1 MKLINNS
8 KTICPLP
15 WIHIATRPN
24 GDVRLCA
31 TANASG
37 SGKDENKAAGLVTN
51 NGTQL
56 NLRQH
61 TIEEVWNS
69 DYMRNVRKTMLA
81 DNRPDSCLKCYRE
94 EDIGVNSKRQW
105 ETAEWNDRIDIKSII
120 DKTSDDGS
128 LPLYIPYFDLRLGN
142 LCQLKCVMCSP
153 HDSSGWI
160 KDWKIQTPNYKHP
173 SLRSDQQWEIDYD
186 YTWYKKGSFID
197 SMKSQAENI
206 KELYFAGGEP
216 LLIPE
221 HYKILEFMVETNN
234 ARNCIVRYNSNGLEV
249 SDRLLKLWHHFKE
262 VRFNLSIDAVS
273 DKNDYIRH
281 PSKWDDLVS
290 VAKKLDNTE
299 DHIKINIACAVQL
312 LNVMYLDE
320 LVEWKL
326 DQQFKKINLVP
337 FGGGLIGIHLVTYPS
352 YLNIKV
358 LPLHLKM
365 LAKDKI
371 ENFLLSYNTNEF
383 NNSMYGRQRWE
394 GILKYMMSEDHSD
407 KLNATIE
414 YLEACDKTRGTNFRE
429 TFKELSSL

>member
-1 MKLINNS
+1 MNNS

-15 WIHIATRPN
+15 WIHLATRPN

-37 SGKDENKAAGLVTN
+37 SSKNEDKTAGLVTN
-51 NGTQL
+51 NGTTL

-81 DNRPDSCLKCYRE
+81 GDRPSSCLKCYRE

-105 ETAEWNDRIDIKSII
+105 ETAEWNDRVDIKSII
-120 DKTSDDGS
+120 DRTGDDGS

-160 KDWKIQTPNYKHP
+160 KDWKIQTPTYKHS

-221 HYKILEFMVETNN
+221 HYKILEFMVETDN
-234 ARNCIVRYNSNGLEV
+234 AKNCIVRYNSNGLEV
-249 SDRLLKLWHHFKE
+249 SDRLLKLWHHFRE
-262 VRFNLSIDAVS
+262 VRFNLSIDAVGN
-273 DKNDYIRH
+273 KNDYIRH
-281 PSKWDDLVS
+281 PSKWDDLTS
-290 VAKKLDNTE
+290 VAKKLDDTE
-299 DHIKINIACAVQL
+299 DHIIINIACAVQL

-320 LVEWKL
+320 LAEWKL
-326 DQQFKKINLVP
+326 DQKFKKINPAP
-337 FGGGLIGIHLVTYPS
+337 FGGGLIGMHLVTYPG

-358 LPLHLKM
+358 LPPHLKQF
-365 LAKDKI
+365 AKEKI
-371 ENFLLSYNTNEF
+371 EKFLSLYNTDEF
-383 NNSMYGRQRWE
+383 NNSIYGRQRWE
-394 GILKYMMSEDHSD
+394 GMLRYMMSEDHSD
-407 KLNATIE
+407 KLDITVE
-414 YLEACDKTRGTNFRE
+414 YLEACDKTRGTDFRE
-429 TFKELSSL
+429 IFKELKSL